1 VSAYSLE
8 EAMERLRKNFYALW
22 LVMMEVRQGPVV
34 VEEWRRAP
42 MGSLGW
48 RKARQHETALEVLE
62 IAMNQ

>member
-22 LVMMEVRQGPVV
+22 LVMMEVREGPVV

-42 MGSLGW
+42 RGSLG
-48 RKARQHETALEVLE
+48 
-62 IAMNQ
+62 

>member
-1 VSAYSLE
+1 MSAHSLE

-22 LVMMEVRQGPVV
+22 LVIMEVREDPAV

-42 MGSLGW
+42 KGSLGW